1 MINEAIL
8 EKIRKRNYS
17 KKIRYNQT
25 KDILCSRQNIRN
37 NIKRTRVNV
46 LNLLTPK
53 NYDENLIFNY
63 ADIQYI
69 KRCEWWYLDNA
80 DIKYIIKSNPIKP
93 HKLSDKQIKRAL
105 ELIKNGER
113 VSSVSKI
120 YQVSYNY
127 FYYYLN
133 NSSKWKSVDYVK

>member
-69 KRCEWWYLDNA
+69 KRCE
-80 DIKYIIKSNPIKP
+80 
-93 HKLSDKQIKRAL
+93 
-105 ELIKNGER
+105 
-113 VSSVSKI
+113 
-120 YQVSYNY
+120 
-127 FYYYLN
+127 
-133 NSSKWKSVDYVK
+133 